1 MSLIIPPSQS
11 LVASGYDLNYS
22 CRFDKGNTSFLSRTP
37 SSAGNRKTWTW
48 SGWLKL
54 GRLSSQA
61 GSYSMIF
68 GQVTG
73 TPSNGLWISDADKIY
88 IWVEGAEKR
97 VSTLRLRDSSAW
109 YHMVMAVDT
118 TSGTA
123 AHRFRVYIN
132 NVEITAWDTD
142 NAITQNVDLGV
153 NASGSLMTIGKRQSE
168 DYYDGLM
175 SEIHFIDGT
184 QLTPSSFGEAD
195 ETYGHWKPVEVS
207 GLTYGT
213 NGFYLDFADSAD
225 LGDDE
230 SGNGNDF
237 AETNIAATDQML
249 DTPTNNFST
258 LNTNAAALNGT
269 LSKGSLKKTGGSGH
283 NREMSTFSFDSGK
296 WYFEVFV
303 KTYGGNHPAIGVV
316 TTQTGNTR
324 NNVHA
329 GADAGGYGYYGSGGV
344 NHSGSTNGGTYATY
358 TAGDIISVACDM
370 DNLKVYFYKNGSNA
384 ITSGTAYETLSAN
397 TTYAF
402 ACSLY
407 NSGVQIVN
415 FGQDG
420 TFVGEKTAA
429 GNSDGNGYGNFY
441 HAVPSGFLAA
451 CTKNLPDPT
460 VVPSEHFNTI
470 LYTGTGGARSISGV
484 GFQPD
489 LHWLKIRAGETKS
502 HMITDAVRGAGKYLS
517 SDLNAV
523 ENDDIG
529 TVASFD
535 SDGWSFGGA
544 TPNQFNYSS
553 RTYVAWNWKANGS
566 GGSNE
571 DGSIN
576 TTATSANVAAG
587 FSMSTYTGT
596 GSNATVGHG
605 LSVAPNLVIVKRRT
619 GAVGGWPL
627 SSVQSGASMDFT
639 DAVRLDV
646 TDALFDEASIWN
658 DTAPTASVFSLGTHI
673 DLNASSAPYIVYC
686 FHSVESYSKVGAF
699 EGNANADGS
708 YAYCGFRPAF
718 VMMKN
723 LDAAGQH
730 WLIFDNKRDTY
741 NLSTQR
747 LHPNDSSVE
756 GTDNQIDILSNGF
769 KCRTSNQ
776 SSNGAQSILYLA
788 FAETPFKYANA
799 R

>member
-11 LVASGYDLNYS
+11 LVASGYDIDNS
-22 CRFDKGNTSFLSRTP
+22 CRFDKA
-37 SSAGNRKTWTW
+37 SSARLYKSMTLPTNYTISCWVKRANL
-48 SGWLKL
+48 SGGTIQYVYRFSAEDHL
-54 GRLSSQA
+54 GFTTADLL
-61 GSYSMIF
+61 
-68 GQVTG
+68 QVERRSGRNIIT
-73 TPSNGLWISDADKIY
+73 TKSC
-88 IWVEGAEKR
+88 
-97 VSTLRLRDSSAW
+97 RDTSAW
-109 YHMVMAVDT
+109 YHFVVIASASNLQLFVNGVEHDYGDGGT
-118 TSGTA
+118 YNRSGGGSTSGSDFQIGM
-123 AHRFRVYIN
+123 H
-132 NVEITAWDTD
+132 E
-142 NAITQNVDLGV
+142 G
-153 NASGSLMTIGKRQSE
+153 ASGFF
-168 DYYDGLM
+168 DGYIAEFHLL
-175 SEIHFIDGT
+175 DGIAVSDAT
-184 QLTPSSFGEAD
+184 DFGEVD
-195 ETYGHWKPVEVS
+195 ETYGHWKPIKYT
-207 GLTYGT
+207 GGHGT
-213 NGFYLDFADSAD
+213 NGFYLDFADSGN

-230 SGNGNDF
+230 SANTNDF
-237 AETNIAATDQML
+237 AGTNLAASDQMT
-249 DTPTNNFST
+249 DSPTNNFST
-258 LNTNAAALNGT
+258 LNSNAAGLNGT
-269 LSKGSLKKTGGSGH
+269 LSEGCLKKTGGSGH
-283 NREMSTFSFDSGK
+283 NKEMSTFSFDSGK

-303 KTYGGNHPAIGVV
+303 ETYGGTHPAIGVV
-316 TTQTGNTR
+316 TAQVANTQIS
-324 NNVHA
+324 VYA
-329 GADAGGYGYYGSGGV
+329 GADAGGYGYGSGGV
-344 NHSGSTNGGTYATY
+344 NHNGSTNGGTYATY
-358 TAGDIISVACDM
+358 TTGDIISIACDM

-420 TFVGEKTAA
+420 TFAGEKTAA
-429 GNSDGNGYGNFY
+429 GNSDGNGYGNFF

-460 VVPSEHFNTI
+460 VVPREHFNTI

-489 LHWLKIRAGETKS
+489 LHWLKIRAGEAKS

-517 SDLNAV
+517 SDLNAA
-523 ENDDIG
+523 ENDDTG
-529 TVASFD
+529 TVASLD

-566 GGSNE
+566 GSSNE

-619 GAVGGWPL
+619 GAVGGWPVG
-627 SSVQSGASMDFT
+627 SVVLGASMDFT

-646 TDALFDEASIWN
+646 SDALFDEVSIWN
-658 DTAPTASVFSLGTHI
+658 DTAPTASVFSLGTNI
-673 DLNASSAPYIVYC
+673 DLNASSAPYIAYC
-686 FHSVESYSKVGAF
+686 FHSVEGYSKVSYYHGGGTA
-699 EGNANADGS
+699 ADGKFIYTS
-708 YAYCGFRPAF
+708 FEPQF
-718 VMMKN
+718 VMIKGVNRAASWNIYDTVRSPKN
-723 LDAAGQH
+723 EMSGILKA
-730 WLIFDNKRDTY
+730 DT
-741 NLSTQR
+741 NA
-747 LHPNDSSVE
+747 VE
-756 GTDNQIDILSNGF
+756 TTTHAIDFFSNGF
-769 KCRTSNQ
+769 KPHTIDGQLNT
-776 SSNGAQSILYLA
+776 GDGLYLYIA

>member
-1 MSLIIPPSQS
+1 MSISSLSGGSATKGTQS
-11 LVASGYDLNYS
+11 WWFKRAGISTDQRMWAGYAGSSSARNQVGWQAA
-22 CRFDKGNTSFLSRTP
+22 DKLYIQLDGTVVRISTQVFRDVSAWYHIVCAWDTTQA
-37 SSAGNRKTWTW
+37 SAGNR
-48 SGWLKL
+48 LHVYL
-54 GRLSSQA
+54 
-61 GSYSMIF
+61 
-68 GQVTG
+68 
-73 TPSNGLWISDADKIY
+73 NG
-88 IWVEGAEKR
+88 
-97 VSTLRLRDSSAW
+97 
-109 YHMVMAVDT
+109 
-118 TSGTA
+118 
-123 AHRFRVYIN
+123 
-132 NVEITAWDTD
+132 VEITVWDT
-142 NAITQNVDLGV
+142 NA
-153 NASGSLMTIGKRQSE
+153 TISE
-168 DYYDGLM
+168 DADIRANNDKILIGQRETSSLYFDGYLAEFH
-175 SEIHFIDGT
+175 SVDNS
-184 QLTPSSFGEAD
+184 QLDADDFGEVD
-195 ETYGHWKPVEVS
+195 ETYGHWKPKAVDV
-207 GLTYGT
+207 TYGT
-213 NGFYLDFADSAD
+213 NGFYLDFADASD
-225 LGDDE
+225 MGDDE
-230 SGNGNDF
+230 SGNGKDF
-237 AETNIAATDQML
+237 TESNLAASDQTL

-258 LNTNAAALNGT
+258 LNSNAAGLNGT
-269 LSKGSLKKTGGSGH
+269 LSEGSLKKTGGSGH
-283 NREMSTFSFDSGK
+283 NKEMSTFSFDSGK

-303 KTYGGNHPAIGVV
+303 ETYGGTHPAIGVV
-316 TTQTGNTR
+316 TAQVANTQIS
-324 NNVHA
+324 VYA
-329 GADAGGYGYYGSGGV
+329 GADAGGYGYGSGGV
-344 NHSGSTNGGTYATY
+344 NHNGSTNGGTYATY
-358 TAGDIISVACDM
+358 TTGDIISIACDM

-420 TFVGEKTAA
+420 TFAGEKTAA
-429 GNSDGNGYGNFY
+429 GNSDGNGYGNFF

-460 VVPSEHFNTI
+460 VVPREHFNTI

-489 LHWLKIRAGETKS
+489 LHWLKIRAGEAKS

-523 ENDDIG
+523 ENDDTG
-529 TVASFD
+529 TVASLD

-566 GGSNE
+566 GSSNE

-619 GAVGGWPL
+619 GAVGGWPVG
-627 SSVQSGASMDFT
+627 SVVLGASMDFT

-646 TDALFDEASIWN
+646 SDALFDEVSIWN
-658 DTAPTASVFSLGTHI
+658 DTAPTASVFSLGTNI
-673 DLNASSAPYIVYC
+673 DLNASSAPYIAYC
-686 FHSVESYSKVGAF
+686 FHSVEGYSKVSYYHGGGTA
-699 EGNANADGS
+699 ADGKFIYTS
-708 YAYCGFRPAF
+708 FAPQF
-718 VMMKN
+718 VMIKGVN
-723 LDAAGQH
+723 RAASWNIYDIVRTPYNQMTGI
-730 WLIFDNKRDTY
+730 LKADT
-741 NLSTQR
+741 NA
-747 LHPNDSSVE
+747 VE
-756 GTDNQIDILSNGF
+756 TTTHAIDFFSNGF
-769 KCRTSNQ
+769 KPHTIDGQLNT
-776 SSNGAQSILYLA
+776 GDGLYLYIA